1 MLYYYQEDDSDLP
14 PSMKGE
20 SKMRKGIEI
29 TLRNKKN
36 GITQT
41 YFCHH
46 YSADSRAYYLQGVK
60 GCNDPL
66 GIGLAFNKAEW
77 ERV

>member
-1 MLYYYQEDDSDLP
+1 
-14 PSMKGE
+14 
-20 SKMRKGIEI
+20 MRKDIKI
-29 TLRNKKN
+29 TLRHKKS

-60 GCNDPL
+60 GINNPL
-66 GIGLAFNKAEW
+66 GLAFNKAEW
-77 ERV
+77 ERI